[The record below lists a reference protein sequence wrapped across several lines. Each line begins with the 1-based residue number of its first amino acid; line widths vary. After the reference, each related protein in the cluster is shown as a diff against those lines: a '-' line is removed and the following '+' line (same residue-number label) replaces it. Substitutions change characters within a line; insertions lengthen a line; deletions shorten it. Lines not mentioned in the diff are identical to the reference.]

1 LQEKEN
7 SMRFLFTIAFLSIVT
22 TTRGF
27 TVGTTRASVV
37 KAPGLAMLPSNK
49 NANHARHKSLRP
61 PKTSSFYPFDESS
74 TTSTKRPTTSGV
86 SLQAKPGPNAEAED
100 GSAGV
105 RQLLGL
111 KGASAESNIWKIR
124 LQLTKPV
131 TWIPLVWGVMCGAA
145 ASGNYHWIWN
155 PLDPND
161 RNVMLGLEDALKGFV
176 AMILAGPFLTGYTQ
190 TINDWYDREIDA
202 INEPYRPI
210 PSGAISEGEVIA
222 QIWILLL
229 GGLGIAYGLDVWAGH
244 ETPTVLL
251 LSIFGSFISYIYSA
265 PPLKLKQNGWAGNYA
280 LGASYI
286 SLPWWC
292 GQAVF
297 GTLDKPVYFIL
308 PILYSIAGLG
318 IAIVNDFKSIEGDR
332 ALGLQSLPVAFGIDK
347 AKWICAGSVTLT
359 QLGVAA
365 YLQTLGESLYAGILI
380 ALILPQMYFQATL
393 LLPDPVENDVKYQAS
408 AQPFLVFGILA
419 TALCIGH
426 HDFSV

>member
-1 LQEKEN
+1 LNKNQIKN
-7 SMRFLFTIAFLSIVT
+7 NNNMKLGAIAFILSATSVA
-22 TTRGF
+22 GF
-27 TVGTTRASVV
+27 SSPNAFVARSGKAASSSSSLSMMM
-37 KAPGLAMLPSNK
+37 PPSSK
-49 NANHARHKSLRP
+49 T
-61 PKTSSFYPFDESS
+61 TSSSSSEQQPKFYPFAETTTSSSS
-74 TTSTKRPTTSGV
+74 TM
-86 SLQAKPGPNAEAED
+86 LQAQNDGPNSEAED

-105 RQLLGL
+105 RQLLGV
-111 KGASAESNIWKIR
+111 KGASAETDIWKIR

-155 PLDPND
+155 PFDPND
-161 RNVMLGLEDALKGFV
+161 RDIMLGLTDASKGFV

-210 PSGAISEGEVIA
+210 PSGAISEGEVIF
-222 QIWILLL
+222 QIWFLLL

-244 ETPTVLL
+244 DIPSVLL
-251 LSIFGSFISYIYSA
+251 LSIFGSWISYIYSA

-297 GTLDKPVYFIL
+297 GTLDKPVYWIL
-308 PILYSIAGLG
+308 PVLYSIAGLG

-332 ALGLQSLPVAFGIDK
+332 AMGLQSLPVAFGVDT
-347 AKWICAGSVTLT
+347 AKYICAGSVTVT

-365 YLQTLGESLYAGILI
+365 YLYALGESTYAAILL
-380 ALILPQMYFQATL
+380 ALILPQVYFQATL
-393 LLPDPVENDVKYQAS
+393 LLPDPIENDVKYQAS

-419 TALCIGH
+419 TALCVGH

>member
-1 LQEKEN
+1 MAAIFWSLH
-7 SMRFLFTIAFLSIVT
+7 SIDNPPQTVT
-22 TTRGF
+22 MKLI
-27 TVGTTRASVV
+27 VAAAALSVV
-37 KAPGLAMLPSNK
+37 SGFSTSQLATTPTTPARTSPLSMLP
-49 NANHARHKSLRP
+49 
-61 PKTSSFYPFDESS
+61 KTQQQQQQSFYPFQASPISGLISKSALEAGESENQ
-74 TTSTKRPTTSGV
+74 KRV
-86 SLQAKPGPNAEAED
+86 NAEADD
-100 GSAGV
+100 GSGGV

-111 KGASAESNIWKIR
+111 RGASGTEDKWKIR

-155 PLDPND
+155 PFDPND
-161 RNVMLGLEDALKGFV
+161 RDVMLGLEDAAKGFV

-210 PSGAISEGEVIA
+210 PSGAISEGEVIF
-222 QIWILLL
+222 QIWFLLL

-244 ETPTVLL
+244 DVPTVLL

-297 GTLDKPVYFIL
+297 GSLDRPVYFIL
-308 PILYSIAGLG
+308 
-318 IAIVNDFKSIEGDR
+318 
-332 ALGLQSLPVAFGIDK
+332 
-347 AKWICAGSVTLT
+347 
-359 QLGVAA
+359 
-365 YLQTLGESLYAGILI
+365 
-380 ALILPQMYFQATL
+380 
-393 LLPDPVENDVKYQAS
+393 
-408 AQPFLVFGILA
+408 
-419 TALCIGH
+419 
-426 HDFSV
+426 

>member
-1 LQEKEN
+1 
-7 SMRFLFTIAFLSIVT
+7 
-22 TTRGF
+22 
-27 TVGTTRASVV
+27 
-37 KAPGLAMLPSNK
+37 
-49 NANHARHKSLRP
+49 
-61 PKTSSFYPFDESS
+61 
-74 TTSTKRPTTSGV
+74 
-86 SLQAKPGPNAEAED
+86 
-100 GSAGV
+100 
-105 RQLLGL
+105 
-111 KGASAESNIWKIR
+111 
-124 LQLTKPV
+124 
-131 TWIPLVWGVMCGAA
+131 
-145 ASGNYHWIWN
+145 
-155 PLDPND
+155 
-161 RNVMLGLEDALKGFV
+161 
-176 AMILAGPFLTGYTQ
+176 
-190 TINDWYDREIDA
+190 
-202 INEPYRPI
+202 
-210 PSGAISEGEVIA
+210 
-222 QIWILLL
+222 
-229 GGLGIAYGLDVWAGH
+229 LDVWAGH